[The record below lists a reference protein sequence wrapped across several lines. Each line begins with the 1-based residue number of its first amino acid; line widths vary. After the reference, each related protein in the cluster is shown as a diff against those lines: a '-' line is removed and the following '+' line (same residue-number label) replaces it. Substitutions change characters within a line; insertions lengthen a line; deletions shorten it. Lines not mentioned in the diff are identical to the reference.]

1 MKYPKIADELNKMAK
16 DDQDAREKFFT
27 QEEPKKFT
35 FAELVQ
41 PVDEKNYIRIVEIVD
56 EIGYPT
62 ISKVGKKASFN
73 AWLIVQ
79 HHSRGD
85 FQKRCLELME
95 KDKED
100 VNPQNIAYLKDRI
113 LAFAGKKQI
122 YGTQVK
128 QNEVTKKMELFEVED
143 LEHLNER
150 RASIGLEPIEE
161 YMKQFGS

>member
-1 MKYPKIADELNKMAK
+1 MKYPKIADEINKMSDEDVK
-16 DDQDAREKFFT
+16 VREEYYGQNNPNNRKYSEFI
-27 QEEPKKFT
+27 
-35 FAELVQ
+35 Q
-41 PVDEKNYIRIVEIVD
+41 PVDEKNHKRMIEIVD

-150 RASIGLEPIEE
+150 RASVGLEPIEE